1 MKLSVIIPVYNERST
16 ILEIIERVKAVD
28 LDKEI
33 IVVDDSSTDGTRELL
48 ESVKNIKLFSHPRNQ
63 GKGAAIGTGL
73 KHATGD
79 FIIPQ
84 DGDMEYDP
92 QDYARL
98 LSCAETNG
106 VAAVYGSRFEGKG
119 KFICLSFVANKALT
133 FITNLFF
140 SSRLTDME
148 TCYKC
153 MRRDVIR
160 ELDVK
165 AKRFD
170 FEPEITAKL
179 LRAGHAI
186 TEVPISYKGR
196 TKGKKIG
203 ARDFAQA
210 LFTLVK
216 WRFTCP
222 SKRTQQT

>member
-1 MKLSVIIPVYNERST
+1 MKLSVIIPVYNERDT
-16 ILEIIERVKAVD
+16 IFEIIEKVKSVG

-33 IVVDDSSTDGTRELL
+33 IVVDDCSTDGTRELL
-48 ESVKNIKLFSHPRNQ
+48 ESVKNIKLFSHNENL
-63 GKGAAIGTGL
+63 GKGTAIRTGL
-73 KHATGD
+73 SHATGD
-79 FIIPQ
+79 FVIPQ

-92 QDYARL
+92 QDYSKL
-98 LSCAETNG
+98 LSCAEANG
-106 VAAVYGSRFEGKG
+106 VTAVYGSRFEGKG
-119 KFICLSFVANKALT
+119 KFICLSFIANKTLT
-133 FITNLFF
+133 FITNLLF

-153 MRRDVIR
+153 IRRDVIS

-179 LRAGHAI
+179 LRAGYKIA
-186 TEVPISYKGR
+186 EVPISYKGR

-203 ARDFAQA
+203 AKDFAQA
-210 LFTLVK
+210 LLTLAK

-222 SKRTQQT
+222 SKPTQQT